1 MGQSQ
6 QDKPKSLTNL
16 LLECTRFPSKKS
28 KGQVSPLGKIGVQM
42 NSCILSGN
50 QNHPHH
56 YYANQPR
63 PLVRNSLTMMDRLFE
78 LENLNLRVAIN
89 ILYGMQLQPREV
101 LPLPGLTEFREQV
114 KWTLCFA
121 LFIALRRLLCL
132 TLDCFFH
139 GHHPQKQPQ
148 DRETGRCY

>member
-1 MGQSQ
+1 MHSISQ
-6 QDKPKSLTNL
+6 QEKQGTGFTS
-16 LLECTRFPSKKS
+16 
-28 KGQVSPLGKIGVQM
+28 GKIGVQM
-42 NSCILSGN
+42 NSCFVSGN

-56 YYANQPR
+56 YYANQLG

-78 LENLNLRVAIN
+78 LENLNLHVAIN
-89 ILYGMQLQPREV
+89 IFYGMQLQPREV
-101 LPLPGLTEFREQV
+101 IPLPGLTEFRKQL

-121 LFIALRRLLCL
+121 LFIALRGLLCL

-148 DRETGRCY
+148 DREIKTLLSTTSCGDASQRWGLS